1 MLPALAAAGFASMA
15 SVRIADA
22 MLPALARDFGADVAR
37 VSPVIVLFALAYGV
51 MQLLWGPLGDR
62 VGKLRVIGWAALAAS
77 LGSVACAL
85 APSLPALSA
94 ARLLTGALCAAI
106 IPLSIAFVGDTVAYA
121 ARQATLARLATGTLT
136 GLIAGQVLGGLAADT
151 VGWRT
156 AFAALAAVFVVAG
169 VLALRLHARLASPVA
184 PSAPRTLAQGWWSVL
199 RSPGA
204 PALLA
209 AAAAEGALVFGALAF
224 VPTYLH
230 ERAGIPLAAA
240 GAAVAAVGVGGLAY
254 ATTARHWIARLGE
267 RGLVGAGGVVFAAG
281 TCAIVAATAL
291 GGPLAAWA
299 GAIAGCGAAGIGFYM
314 LHNTLQTLATQVAPH
329 ARATAVGL
337 FAVAIFVGQAA
348 GVAAIARLGPWL
360 GWAPLIA
367 GCGALVAVLGWGVH
381 AGLAR
386 RPS

>member
-1 MLPALAAAGFASMA
+1 VLPALAAAGFASMA
-15 SVRIADA
+15 SVRIADS
-22 MLPALARDFGADVAR
+22 MLPALARDFGVEVSR

-94 ARLLTGALCAAI
+94 ARLATGGLCAAI

-121 ARQATLARLATGTLT
+121 VRQATLARLATGTLT
-136 GLIAGQVLGGLAADT
+136 GLIAGQVFGGLAADT
-151 VGWRT
+151 LGWRT
-156 AFAALAAVFVVAG
+156 AFAALAGVFVVAG
-169 VLALRLHARLASPVA
+169 VLALRLHARVASPA
-184 PSAPRTLAQGWWSVL
+184 AQSPPRSLLQGWWSVL
-199 RSPGA
+199 RCRGA

-224 VPTYLH
+224 VPTFLH
-230 ERAGIPLAAA
+230 EQAGMTLAAA
-240 GAAVAAVGVGGLAY
+240 GLAVAAVGAGGLVF

-267 RGLVGAGGVVFAAG
+267 RGLVAAGGVLFAAG
-281 TCAIVAATAL
+281 LGTILAAAAL

-299 GAIAGCGAAGIGFYM
+299 GAIAGCTAAGLGFYM
-314 LHNTLQTLATQVAPH
+314 LHNTLQTFATQVAPH

-348 GVAAIARLGPWL
+348 GVAAIAWLGPWL

-367 GCGALVAVLGWGVH
+367 GCGVLLALLGGAVR

-386 RPS
+386 RPA